1 MLNIKSIKR
10 GDPFIVSSFGNG
22 NELIAIASADTVAGE
37 TIVLRRREFGKVMLK
52 DNRIRICMIL
62 WFLQGAIAS
71 ASALPKGFVYVD
83 NTIANVRLEI
93 RYSTQHNFVGETIDG
108 YRAPQAILS
117 VEAAE
122 ALRTVQQKLSDFG
135 LGLLIFD
142 AYRPQQAVDHFVRWA
157 ENLDD
162 TRMKQEF
169 YPNVKKKNL
178 FREEYIAAR
187 SSHTRG
193 STVDLTIVNLQDGEA
208 LDMGSAFD
216 FFGRESWPDYPDLTA
231 AQHAHRMLL
240 HEIMVTHGFKPYP
253 KEWWH
258 FTLANEPYP
267 DTYFNFPVE

>member
-1 MLNIKSIKR
+1 MGAYR
-10 GDPFIVSSFGNG
+10 RQRRQ
-22 NELIAIASADTVAGE
+22 SAGSTLWRPKE
-37 TIVLRRREFGKVMLK
+37 I
-52 DNRIRICMIL
+52 DNRLRIWVIL
-62 WFLQGAIAS
+62 WFLQGASAS

-83 NTIANVRLEI
+83 NTIADVRLEI
-93 RYSTQHNFVGETIDG
+93 RYSTRHNFTGETIDG
-108 YRAPQAILS
+108 YQAPQAILS

-122 ALRTVQQKLSDFG
+122 ALRAVQQELGDFR

-157 ENLDD
+157 KNLDD

-169 YPNVKKKNL
+169 YPDVDKEDL

-231 AQHAHRMLL
+231 TQHAHRMLL
-240 HEIMVTHGFKPYP
+240 HEIMVMHGFIPYP